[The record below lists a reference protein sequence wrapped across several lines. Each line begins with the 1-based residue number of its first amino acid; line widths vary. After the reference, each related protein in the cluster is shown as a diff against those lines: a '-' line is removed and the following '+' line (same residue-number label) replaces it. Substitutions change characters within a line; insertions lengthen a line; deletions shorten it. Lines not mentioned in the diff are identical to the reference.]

1 MTDERGFNWEDL
13 HKRRAGTA
21 PAEPLAAAKEQA
33 QDEFDELPGVDPKE
47 YHAFIVQRGRSR
59 PSLFLDLRSFD
70 ERSGALK
77 GTMLS
82 YPQLLAV
89 DYVDDHTILL
99 DFGMRHVR
107 IEGEGLA
114 ELIARLHSGSVSV
127 IQAYSKKVWG
137 PELPKAG
144 PIIHAIHHLGLG
156 QGH

>member
-1 MTDERGFNWEDL
+1 MSTQRNWEEFY
-13 HKRRAGTA
+13 KRSPASGT
-21 PAEPLAAAKEQA
+21 PSVKEDA
-33 QDEFDELPGVDPKE
+33 QDEFDELPGIDPRE
-47 YHAFIVQRGRSR
+47 YKPFFLQRGRSR
-59 PSLFLDLRSFD
+59 PAMFLDLRSID
-70 ERSGALK
+70 PRSGALT

-82 YPQLLAV
+82 YPQLVAV

-127 IQAYSKKVWG
+127 VQAWSPKIWG
-137 PELPKAG
+137 AEEPKG
-144 PIIHAIHHLGLG
+144 KPIVRSITYLGLG